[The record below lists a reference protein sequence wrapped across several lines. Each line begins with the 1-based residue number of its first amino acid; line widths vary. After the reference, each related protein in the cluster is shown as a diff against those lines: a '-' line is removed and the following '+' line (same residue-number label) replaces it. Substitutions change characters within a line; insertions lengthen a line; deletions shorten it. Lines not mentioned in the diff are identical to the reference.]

1 MTLIRRAGPLRLRQG
16 YGGPPKLE
24 ERRLVGP
31 AVAIG
36 LWLVLSAA
44 ATGQQAPPAAPA
56 APLPP
61 DAPFTVAVATA
72 TLEATPVYVA
82 VSRGGAAYRF
92 INGGVRSLLNGGAH
106 AATNAET
113 QMLLAIDANPK
124 IRMLFTLTDGLYRI
138 VAKRSSGI
146 RTVADLKGK
155 RVVLPRNTSAH
166 YSLVRILATAGL
178 QESDV
183 TLVSAGATEMALA
196 MIRGEADAISMWE
209 PESQNAVEALGS
221 DAVVFSG
228 KGIYREGFSFYSSTD
243 VLNDPR
249 RRKELVAFVRS
260 VFAATKDITSRPA
273 QFFPLISQVTKH
285 PVDQIARSWEH
296 HAFPLVIPSD
306 MLDVVTEEEKWIA
319 RIQKR
324 EPKTRAQLQT
334 YFDGSIVEEA
344 RR

>member
-1 MTLIRRAGPLRLRQG
+1 MTLIRRAAPHR
-16 YGGPPKLE
+16 
-24 ERRLVGP
+24 P
-31 AVAIG
+31 AIAIG
-36 LWLVLSAA
+36 LWLVLSATTNGRQA
-44 ATGQQAPPAAPA
+44 QPAQAPPT
-56 APLPP
+56 PLPP

-72 TLEATPVYVA
+72 TLEAAPVYVA
-82 VSRGGAAYRF
+82 VSRGGSAYRF
-92 INGGVRSLLNGGAH
+92 INGGVRTLLNGGAH

-124 IRMLFTLTDGLYRI
+124 IRMLFTLTEGLYRI

-183 TLVSAGATEMALA
+183 TIVSAAATEMALA

-209 PESQNAVEALGS
+209 PESQNAVAVLGS
-221 DAVVFSG
+221 DAVEFSG

-249 RRKELVAFVRS
+249 RRKELVAFVRAMFS
-260 VFAATKDITSRPA
+260 ATKDITARPA

-285 PVDQIARSWEH
+285 PVEQIARSWEH

-319 RIQKR
+319 RTQKR

-334 YFDGSIVEEA
+334 YFDGSILEEA

>member
-1 MTLIRRAGPLRLRQG
+1 
-16 YGGPPKLE
+16 
-24 ERRLVGP
+24 
-31 AVAIG
+31 
-36 LWLVLSAA
+36 
-44 ATGQQAPPAAPA
+44 
-56 APLPP
+56 
-61 DAPFTVAVATA
+61 
-72 TLEATPVYVA
+72 
-82 VSRGGAAYRF
+82 
-92 INGGVRSLLNGGAH
+92 
-106 AATNAET
+106 
-113 QMLLAIDANPK
+113 
-124 IRMLFTLTDGLYRI
+124 MLFTLTEGLYRI

-183 TLVSAGATEMALA
+183 TIVSAGATEMALA

-209 PESQNAVEALGS
+209 PESQNAVEVLGS
-221 DAVVFSG
+221 DAVEFSG

-243 VLNDPR
+243 VLNDLR
-249 RRKELVAFVRS
+249 RRKELVAFVRAM
-260 VFAATKDITSRPA
+260 FAATKDITARPA

-285 PVDQIARSWEH
+285 PVEQIARSWEH
-296 HAFPLVIPSD
+296 HAFPLVIPKD

-319 RIQKR
+319 RTQKR

-334 YFDGSIVEEA
+334 YFDGSILEEA